1 MILTVAAFGMMQVAV
16 DQVIDMITMRH
27 GLVAATG
34 SVLMALFMAA
44 TIVVRNCGCGV
55 SGVDGNHVLVHVPL
69 MKMVQVPVMEIV
81 RVSLVLNRGMS
92 ASRAMLMRVGVMRL
106 TLLILSHGSLLPK
119 VESVRALSGHPLIRD
134 GMAMENDVQL
144 EKA

>member
-1 MILTVAAFGMMQVAV
+1 
-16 DQVIDMITMRH
+16 
-27 GLVAATG
+27 
-34 SVLMALFMAA
+34 
-44 TIVVRNCGCGV
+44 
-55 SGVDGNHVLVHVPL
+55 